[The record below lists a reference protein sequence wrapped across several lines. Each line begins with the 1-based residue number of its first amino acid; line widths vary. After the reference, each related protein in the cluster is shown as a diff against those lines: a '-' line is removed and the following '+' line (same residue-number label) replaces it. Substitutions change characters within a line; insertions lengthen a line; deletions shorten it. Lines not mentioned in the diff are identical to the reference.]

1 MAAIFTLKC
10 FEQKK
15 NCRDQAPKYLKKK
28 PIYKQ
33 SKNYTYQ
40 YSIVSE
46 TIFFE
51 NFFNKLECQF
61 VSSGNDVLGQ

>member
-10 FEQKK
+10 FEQK
-15 NCRDQAPKYLKKK
+15 NRRDQAPKYLKNK

-51 NFFNKLECQF
+51 NFFNK
-61 VSSGNDVLGQ
+61 

>member
-15 NCRDQAPKYLKKK
+15 LSWPGAKIFFKK

-61 VSSGNDVLGQ
+61 VSSGNDVLEQ

>member
-10 FEQKK
+10 FEQK
-15 NCRDQAPKYLKKK
+15 NRRDQAPKYFKKK

-51 NFFNKLECQF
+51 NFFNK
-61 VSSGNDVLGQ
+61 

>member
-15 NCRDQAPKYLKKK
+15 TVVTRRQNILKKK

-61 VSSGNDVLGQ
+61 VSNGNDVLGQ